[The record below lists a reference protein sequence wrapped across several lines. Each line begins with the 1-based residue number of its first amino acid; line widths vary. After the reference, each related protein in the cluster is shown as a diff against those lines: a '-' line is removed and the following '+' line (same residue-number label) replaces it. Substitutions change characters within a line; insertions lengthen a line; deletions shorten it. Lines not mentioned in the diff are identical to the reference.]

1 MAATVMEPE
10 SEPAEGRDEATLAIE
25 GMHCAGCATAIERR
39 LGKLA
44 GVERAEVNFATHKAH
59 VLYDPAR
66 AGEAALAA
74 AVRDAGYGVVEE
86 APEAP
91 PAGGEEPARAAPLP
105 AGGSLE
111 ATAAARERRRY
122 RQLLAR
128 LAFALPAAVVA
139 MLSSMPLMHG
149 GGVLG
154 RADLFLR
161 LLAPVDRVLMAALPW
176 LYELAHQGLSVFLFV
191 LTAAVI
197 AWPGA
202 SFFAGAWRGARHGVA
217 NMDTLIALG
226 SGSAFLF
233 SAVATFAPGV
243 FTRAGLGADVYY
255 EAVVWILA
263 LVLLGRVLEARA
275 MGRASAAIGRLLELG
290 ARTARV
296 QRGGTER
303 EVPVAEIV
311 PGDRVVV
318 RPGEKVPTDGV
329 VVEGRSPVD
338 QSMLTGEPV
347 PVVKEPGG
355 EVIGATLNTSGSFVF
370 RATRVGRDTVLAQI
384 VAAVER
390 AQQRKAPIQ
399 RLADR
404 VSAVFVPAVLA
415 IAALA
420 AAAWWLFGPAPQ
432 AVYALVAFVTVL
444 IIACPCALGLA
455 TPTAIM
461 VGTGKGAEHGILVR
475 GGEALETARRVTT
488 VVFDKTGTLTLGRP
502 LVTDVVPAAG
512 VEARELLRLAAAVE
526 RRSEHPLAAAVV
538 RAAEEA
544 GVTEGLPEPRGLE
557 AMPGRGVS
565 AWVAN
570 GSARGAD
577 ARKEPAAVGAAVEA
591 SAAGREEPGVA
602 AAAARVPAASAES
615 READVAEAAR
625 TVGGAKADERRV
637 LVGSAAFL
645 DGHGV
650 DVAALVP
657 DADRLAAEGRTGVW
671 VAADGRLLGLL
682 AVADPLKERS
692 AAAVERLRSM
702 GLEIVMLSGDRRPTA
717 EAIAAQAGIGRVVA
731 EVLPEEKAA
740 EVARLQRAGEVV
752 AMVGDGVNDAP
763 ALAQADLGI
772 AIDTGTDVAI
782 EAAGLTILGADLG
795 RVADAIDLSR
805 STVRTIRQNLFGAF
819 VYNSLGI
826 PIAAGALYP
835 LFGILLSPVFASFAM
850 AMSSVTVVASSLRL
864 KRWRPVS

>member
-1 MAATVMEPE
+1 MAATTTMTP
-10 SEPAEGRDEATLAIE
+10 EPAEVRDEATLAIE
-25 GMHCAGCATAIERR
+25 GMHCAGCAAAIERR
-39 LGKLA
+39 LGRLE
-44 GVERAEVNFATHKAH
+44 GVERAEVNFATHKAY
-59 VLYDPAR
+59 VVYDSAR
-66 AGEAALAA
+66 SGEAALAA

-86 APEAP
+86 APAAP
-91 PAGGEEPARAAPLP
+91 PAGDEEVLGAAPMP
-105 AGGSLE
+105 AGGSME
-111 ATAAARERRRY
+111 AAAAARERRRY

-139 MLSSMPLMHG
+139 MVASMPLMHG
-149 GGVLG
+149 GGALG

-161 LLAPVDRVLMAALPW
+161 LLAPVDRVLAVAMPW
-176 LYELAHQGLSVFLFV
+176 LYALPHQGLSVFLFV
-191 LTAAVI
+191 LTGVVI

-202 SFFAGAWRGARHGVA
+202 SFFAGAWRGVRHGVA

-296 QRGGTER
+296 QRGGAER

-329 VVEGRSPVD
+329 VVEGRSLID
-338 QSMLTGEPV
+338 ESMLTGEPV
-347 PVVKEPGG
+347 PVVKEAGE

-404 VSAVFVPAVLA
+404 ISAVFVPVVLA
-415 IAALA
+415 IAVLA
-420 AAAWWLFGPAPQ
+420 AAAWWIFGPAPEP
-432 AVYALVAFVTVL
+432 VYALVAFVTVL

-475 GGEALETARRVTT
+475 GGEALEMARRVTT
-488 VVFDKTGTLTLGRP
+488 VVFDKTGTLTLGRSQ
-502 LVTDVVPAAG
+502 VTDVVPAAG

-544 GVTEGLPEPRGLE
+544 GATEGLPEPRRLE
-557 AMPGRGVS
+557 AVPGRGVS

-570 GSARGAD
+570 GSTRGGWGEVGQAAEARTSMEA
-577 ARKEPAAVGAAVEA
+577 PAELASTASSTAV
-591 SAAGREEPGVA
+591 VA
-602 AAAARVPAASAES
+602 ASEERH
-615 READVAEAAR
+615 VA
-625 TVGGAKADERRV
+625 
-637 LVGSAAFL
+637 VGSAAFL
-645 DGHGV
+645 SQRGV
-650 DVAALVP
+650 DVAPLAAA
-657 DADRLAAEGRTGVW
+657 ADRLAAAGRTAVW

-692 AAAVERLRSM
+692 PAAVARLRAM
-702 GLEIVMLSGDRRPTA
+702 GLEVVMLSGDRRAAA
-717 EAIAAQAGIGRVVA
+717 EAVAGQAGIDRVVA

-740 EVARLQRAGEVV
+740 EVARLQEAGEVV

-805 STVRTIRQNLFGAF
+805 ATVRTIRRNLFGAF
-819 VYNSLGI
+819 VYNALGI

-835 LFGILLSPVFASFAM
+835 LFGVLLSPVFASFAM

-864 KRWRPVS
+864 KRWQPVR